1 MSVTLAELL
10 KLPSLSNATVL
21 GGHNC
26 LNKPVFSIN
35 VLECTA
41 VTHVRERLLSNIAFL
56 GGELVITAFSDIKD
70 DVEAQCTNL
79 RRLAEVGEIGV
90 ILYYVG
96 ILMPKVDPKLIET
109 ADRLDFALI
118 CMPENRFDLRYSEVI
133 SEVME
138 AIIKAQMTDDRF
150 QTEIIERMSRLPVYQ
165 RNINSALQMISDRV
179 RATLFLTDVAGHA
192 LNSVF
197 WPRALSFSVEKI
209 IQLLDDS
216 PTVLIDEQMFYVSH
230 LTLSGTG
237 GPKLVLY
244 LLRQTSPLKKGEVSQ
259 AAEVIQVAL
268 NLWSSNHGY
277 SALPELVRAILQ
289 DEPLK
294 MKRIANA
301 FQVDVESIDSMWVV
315 TPCGSQQPDGKLQ
328 RFTLSLVRDEL
339 SHLCGTIV
347 ADIYDENVIAM
358 TSSPAQK
365 EEMMTLA
372 EYFSLKLEQ
381 AGIPAT
387 VSVCLNLENTAA
399 FRSAYL
405 LIEEAITT
413 ARTIYPEAQIFTLQM
428 IQFAADCQRLLEQGA
443 GAAQTC
449 MELIDGLRHDPACVR
464 SSLLE
469 TLTVYLLDAESDLE
483 RTADRLFLHKNTI
496 KYRLQKIA
504 ERLGFS
510 IGRLPETLQLYRAVA
525 LHRILLTRY
534 DS

>member
-21 GGHNC
+21 AGQNS
-26 LNKPVFSIN
+26 LSKSVFSIN

-56 GGELVITAFSDIKD
+56 GGELVITAFSDVKD
-70 DVEAQCTNL
+70 DVEAQCINI
-79 RRLAEVGEIGV
+79 RRLAEVGEIGI

-96 ILMPKVDPKLIET
+96 ILVPKVDPRLIET
-109 ADRLDFALI
+109 ANQLDFALI

-138 AIIKAQMTDDRF
+138 AIVKDQMTDAHF

-165 RNINSALQMISDRV
+165 RNINSALQMISDRIK
-179 RATLFLTDVAGHA
+179 ATLVLTDIAGHV
-192 LNSVF
+192 LNSIF
-197 WPRALSFSVEKI
+197 WPRTLSFQVESI
-209 IQLLDDS
+209 VNLLDDS
-216 PTVLIDEQMFYVSH
+216 LQIVLDGQTFYVSN
-230 LTLSGTG
+230 LTLTGTSG
-237 GPKLVLY
+237 PRLVLY
-244 LLRQTSPLKKGEVSQ
+244 LLRQTAPLRKDEISQ

-294 MKRIANA
+294 MKRIATA

-315 TPCGSQQPDGKLQ
+315 TPCGVQQPDDRLQ
-328 RFTLSLVRDEL
+328 RFTLSLIRDEL
-339 SHLCGTIV
+339 SHLCNTIV
-347 ADIYDENVIAM
+347 GDIYGQNVVAM
-358 TSSPAQK
+358 TDSPADK
-365 EEMMTLA
+365 GEMRTLA

-387 VSVCLNLENTAA
+387 VSICLNLESTAV
-399 FRSAYL
+399 FRTSYL
-405 LIEEAITT
+405 LIEEAIAT
-413 ARTIYPEAQIFTLQM
+413 ARTIYPAAQIFTLQM
-428 IQFAADCQRLLEQGA
+428 MQFAADCQRLLEKGEE
-443 GAAQTC
+443 AAQMH
-449 MELIDGLRHDPACVR
+449 MEVISGLRHDPACIR
-464 SSLLE
+464 ASLLE
-469 TLTVYLLDAESDLE
+469 TLTIYLLDAENNLE
-483 RTADRLFLHKNTI
+483 KAADRLFLHKNTI
-496 KYRLQKIA
+496 KYRLQRVT

-510 IGRLPETLQLYRAVA
+510 IGSLPETLQLYRAVA

-534 DS
+534 DT